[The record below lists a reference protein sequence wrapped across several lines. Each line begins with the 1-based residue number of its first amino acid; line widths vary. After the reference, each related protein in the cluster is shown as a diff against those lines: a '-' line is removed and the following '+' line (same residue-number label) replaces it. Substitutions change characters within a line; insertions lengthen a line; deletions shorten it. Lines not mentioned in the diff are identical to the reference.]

1 MRSDVIKK
9 GIERAGQ
16 RALLHAVGVSRE
28 DMKKPFIGI
37 VNSYNEIVPGH
48 MHLDIIAKAVKE
60 GIRAAGGVP
69 FEVGTI
75 AICDGI
81 AMNHAGMKYSLP
93 SRELIADSAEV
104 VVEAHAFDALVFIP
118 NCDKIIPGMLMAAVR
133 LNLPSIFISGGPMLT
148 GHITIDGKVKDI
160 DLISVFEAVGK
171 VAGKV
176 KK

>member
-16 RALLHAVGVSRE
+16 RALLHAVGVSRD
-28 DMKKPFIGI
+28 DMQKPFIGV

-93 SRELIADSAEV
+93 SRELIADSA
-104 VVEAHAFDALVFIP
+104 
-118 NCDKIIPGMLMAAVR
+118 
-133 LNLPSIFISGGPMLT
+133 
-148 GHITIDGKVKDI
+148 
-160 DLISVFEAVGK
+160 
-171 VAGKV
+171 
-176 KK
+176 

>member
-16 RALLHAVGVSRE
+16 RALLHACGVSRD

-37 VNSYNEIVPGH
+37 INSYNEIVPGH

-69 FEVGTI
+69 FEMGTI

-81 AMNHAGMKYSLP
+81 TMNHAGMKYS
-93 SRELIADSAEV
+93 
-104 VVEAHAFDALVFIP
+104 FT
-118 NCDKIIPGMLMAAVR
+118 KPGIDCR
-133 LNLPSIFISGGPMLT
+133 FCRSGG
-148 GHITIDGKVKDI
+148 GGAC
-160 DLISVFEAVGK
+160 FRR
-171 VAGKV
+171 AGFHPEL
-176 KK
+176 